1 MLTTILRSLEQPMQL
16 RLAEQRDTA
25 SIVDLSGRV
34 QERLRAAGSLQE
46 FGPIP
51 TETVAAHIAAQTA
64 FVLSDGRSLI
74 GGVLVEPCAAPV
86 SLGLPGLLTSWSLD
100 AGAEGL
106 WFLQKL
112 MVAPEMQGQGAGRLL
127 LDGASTRVADRG
139 ATTVVLDCWAGNA
152 KLRDF
157 YTRAGFRLHGVFP
170 EEDYEVAVFIRDARP
185 HTGSS

>member
-1 MLTTILRSLEQPMQL
+1 MQL

-34 QERLRAAGSLQE
+34 QERLRVSGSLQE

-51 TETVAAHIAAQTA
+51 TETVAAHIAARTA
-64 FVLSDGRSLI
+64 FVLCDGPSLI

-86 SLGLPGLLTSWSLD
+86 SPGLPALLSGWNLD
-100 AGAEGL
+100 AAVEGR

-112 MVAPEMQGQGAGRLL
+112 MIAPEIQGQGAGRVL
-127 LDGASTRVADRG
+127 LDIVIARVADRG
-139 ATTVVLDCWAGNA
+139 AAEVVLDCWAGNA

-157 YTRAGFRLHGVFP
+157 YTRAGFRLHGVFS
-170 EEDYEVAVFIRDARP
+170 EKGYEVAVFIRDARP